1 MEEKGIENKIRDFPG
16 SPVVKILPFIAG
28 GASSISGLVPGR
40 GAEIPLALQP
50 KNQSMKQ
57 YRSNIVTN
65 AIKTSKMVHIK
76 KKKNPWSNI
85 LGNADF

>member
-40 GAEIPLALQP
+40 GAEIPRACHEV
-50 KNQSMKQ
+50 
-57 YRSNIVTN
+57 RSLNVVVPSLEGDRGAYPTTFRG
-65 AIKTSKMVHIK
+65 KGVRRQM
-76 KKKNPWSNI
+76 PRC
-85 LGNADF
+85 LGRGDHS

>member
-50 KNQSMKQ
+50 KKPKHETET
-57 YRSNIVTN
+57 V
-65 AIKTSKMVHIK
+65 
-76 KKKNPWSNI
+76 
-85 LGNADF
+85 L